1 MTRKDKKVVIMLIII
16 VILLFILSCNTYKV
30 IKQPYDPLK
39 LRDCNEIY
47 EQLLTNITDGKRYEI
62 V

>member
-1 MTRKDKKVVIMLIII
+1 MAKKGRKVIIILIII

-47 EQLLTNITDGKRYEI
+47 EELLTNITYE
-62 V
+62 